1 MDAPVLDNLEEWGRV
16 LEELDHLRRDRTLDR
31 HQNEILRL
39 LRYRDNWRLRE
50 AALEALRDVQKPFEP
65 VVEETCRIMMNEEL
79 YYQVRVL
86 AAEALAAMGERLATS
101 REPHSAELRRQI
113 GQRMQELLDSH
124 QPPILHQAVRRVL
137 PTMR

>member
-16 LEELDHLRRDRTLDR
+16 LEQLDHLRRDRILDR

-39 LRYRDNWRLRE
+39 LRYQDNWRLRE
-50 AALEALRDVQKPFEP
+50 AALEALLDVQKPSGP
-65 VVEETCRIMMNEEL
+65 VVEETCRIVMNEGL
-79 YYQVRVL
+79 YYQMRVL
-86 AAEALAAMGERLATS
+86 AAEALAAMNERLAAS
-101 REPHSAELRRQI
+101 REPEAAELRHQI
-113 GQRMQELLDSH
+113 GKQMQELLDSH